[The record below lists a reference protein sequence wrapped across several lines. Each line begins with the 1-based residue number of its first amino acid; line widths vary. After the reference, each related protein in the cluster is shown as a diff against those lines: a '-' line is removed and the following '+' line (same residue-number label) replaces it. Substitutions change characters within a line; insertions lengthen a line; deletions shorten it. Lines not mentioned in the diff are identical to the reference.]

1 MLPMLVRL
9 CCHVERSDKIQM
21 MLAAEELSEG
31 AFDLARYD
39 LLTKMA
45 ERESR
50 IIASLMTKLRMTS
63 QGTYDKSKK
72 EAAPRKSDGPGS
84 QTRTDGEKV
93 IHWISASS
101 YLFDIYPEISFRQAG
116 GRAKV
121 QHFGC
126 RNRRGSNFSNR
137 NLFRL
142 R

>member
-50 IIASLMTKLRMTS
+50 IIASLMIKLRMTS

-72 EAAPRKSDGPGS
+72 EAAPRKKSDGPGS
-84 QTRTDGEKV
+84 QTRTDGEEV
-93 IHWISASS
+93 IHWIQRQF
-101 YLFDIYPEISFRQAG
+101 LSFRYLPRNFVSPG
-116 GRAKV
+116 GGGGQKFSTLGAETA
-121 QHFGC
+121 
-126 RNRRGSNFSNR
+126 RGSNCQ
-137 NLFRL
+137 
-142 R
+142 